1 MGKIRQFNDEFKKRA
16 VSLALT
22 SDLTQMQT
30 CDELNI
36 SHGSLSRWVRE
47 ERVQTGTDSKEV
59 ASLKAENKQLKLEN
73 SFLNGCAVYFAQ
85 TSNQGIK

>member
-1 MGKIRQFNDEFKKRA
+1 
-16 VSLALT
+16 
-22 SDLTQMQT
+22 MQI

-36 SHGSLSRWVRE
+36 SQGLLSRWVRE
-47 ERVQTGTDSKEV
+47 ERERVQTGTDSEEM

-73 SFLNGCAVYFAQ
+73 SFLKRCATYFAQ